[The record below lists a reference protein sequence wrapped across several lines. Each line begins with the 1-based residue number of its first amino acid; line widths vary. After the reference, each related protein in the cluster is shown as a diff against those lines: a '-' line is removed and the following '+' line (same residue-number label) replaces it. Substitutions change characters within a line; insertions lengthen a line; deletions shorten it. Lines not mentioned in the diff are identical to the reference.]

1 MPQMTDSSSIYS
13 CREQIQ
19 EDLRTFLEARISDN
33 DPYKDEVIDHCCA
46 IVCVNFAEYGLTQR
60 RSVPN

>member
-1 MPQMTDSSSIYS
+1 MTDSTSIYS

-19 EDLRTFLEARISDN
+19 EDLRVFLEACISDK
-33 DPYKDEVIDHCCA
+33 DPYKDEAIDQCCA
-46 IVCVNFAEYGLTQR
+46 IVCVNFSVYGLTQR

>member
-19 EDLRTFLEARISDN
+19 EDFRTFLEAHISDKH
-33 DPYKDEVIDHCCA
+33 PYKDDLIDHCCD
-46 IVCVNFAEYGLTQR
+46 IVCVNFSKYGLTQR
-60 RSVPN
+60 WSVPN